1 MSRPQP
7 VNKQRPLGNS
17 GKSVTAIGL
26 GAMPLS
32 LDRRPLE
39 TTALQVIKAFL
50 DGGGNFIDT
59 ANVYCIDD
67 DDIGHNERLIQK
79 ALSKY
84 GKTADVIVAT
94 KGGLT
99 RPRGGWEVDA
109 SPAWLRASCEK
120 SLRDLNTDCI
130 FLYQLHAPDP
140 KVPIAESVGELA
152 RIKQEGKIRHIGLS
166 NVNTREI
173 MSAMAVAPILSVQ
186 NRCNLLDKKSFTNG
200 IVDLCAREGIVFI
213 PHSPVGG
220 YFDHG
225 KLADHRQIKKIA
237 GQHDVSSYQ
246 IALAW
251 LLHKGEHILPIPGAS
266 KVTSILDSIRAV
278 DVLLTPEEMT
288 LLDNL

>member
-1 MSRPQP
+1 M
-7 VNKQRPLGNS
+7 NKQRPLGNS
-17 GKSVTAIGL
+17 GKSVMAIGL
-26 GAMPLS
+26 GAMPMS
-32 LDRRPLE
+32 LDRRPIE
-39 TTALQVIKAFL
+39 TTSLQVIKAFL

-79 ALSKY
+79 ALAKF
-84 GKTADVIVAT
+84 GKTDDVIVAT

-120 SLRDLNTDCI
+120 SLRDLNTGCI

-152 RIKQEGKIRHIGLS
+152 RLRQEGKIRHIGLS
-166 NVNTREI
+166 NVNTKEI
-173 MSAMAVAPILSVQ
+173 MSALTVGPILSVQ
-186 NRCNLLDKKSFTNG
+186 NRCNLLDKKSFKSG
-200 IVDLCAREGIVFI
+200 VVDLCAREGIVFI

-225 KLADHRQIKKIA
+225 KLAAHRPIIKIA
-237 GQHDVSSYQ
+237 EQHSISSYQ

-251 LLHKGEHILPIPGAS
+251 LLHKGDHILPIPGAS
-266 KVTSILDSIRAV
+266 KVTSILDSMQAV
-278 DVLLTPEEMT
+278 DVSLSPDEMT
-288 LLDNL
+288 VLENL